1 MEPTI
6 KKATL
11 EDIHALNK
19 LVNSAY
25 RGESSKK
32 GWTTE
37 AHLLEGTRTTE
48 AELIEIISKKENG
61 LFIYV
66 EEEILGCVLLIQK
79 INKLYLGMLTVNPD
93 LQNKGIG
100 KRLLDFAEAHAK
112 SLNLNTIEM
121 TVIATRQELIAYY
134 NRKGYLDTGKREAF
148 SNELNQQVIKG
159 VPALEFVVLEK
170 KL

>member
-11 EDIHALNK
+11 EDVSALNR

-112 SLNLNTIEM
+112 NLNLNAVEM

-134 NRKGYLDTGKREAF
+134 NRKGYLDTEKREAF
-148 SNELNQQVIKG
+148 SNELNRQVIEG
-159 VPALEFVVLEK
+159 APALEFVVLEK